1 MDRISEDSYAIY
13 NTALTANA
21 IATRKKRLLTTM
33 VNCLRIYKG
42 PSLHY
47 NVR

>member
-1 MDRISEDSYAIY
+1 MAVNAIC

-21 IATRKKRLLTTM
+21 IAKYKNPPLTTM

-42 PSLHY
+42 TSLHY